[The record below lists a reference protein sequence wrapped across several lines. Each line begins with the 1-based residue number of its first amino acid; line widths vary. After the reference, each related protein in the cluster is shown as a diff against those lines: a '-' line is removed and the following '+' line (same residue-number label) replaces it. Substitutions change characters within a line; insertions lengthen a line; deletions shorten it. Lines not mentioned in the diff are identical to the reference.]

1 MLILGND
8 QNYKVYEEMLEK
20 RLKTYI
26 LLEKDKIDYENILSF
41 NSIIYPKHS
50 SSLTFYDSIAET
62 YFEVMNNL
70 EYHYFEDGFL
80 MVQGFYNYNDVRIP
94 TMKFILRTRINDFQ
108 IELLSLNNNLNDKD
122 EVYINY
128 IVRKSIEGTHEKTIK
143 VFINNKFKQIRNKGK
158 YYHEQQER
166 IITKTQL
173 YRVTNRKQIQ
183 EQKQEYYKRKKTV
196 RKKYN
201 MNYRVV
207 NSAKVKEYDK
217 HYQLFKRAV
226 KKLFDEQKEMNC
238 KEIMGCSFRE
248 MKKHIQQQFS
258 EGMNWGNIGKFWEIG
273 YKVPISR
280 YHTKDECI
288 KLNHYTNLC
297 PIKIIEK

>member
-26 LLEKDKIDYENILSF
+26 LLEKEKTQGDNLLSY
-41 NSIIYPKHS
+41 NSIIYPKNS

-70 EYHYFEDGFL
+70 EYHYYGDGYMML
-80 MVQGFYNYNDVRIP
+80 QGFFNYHDVKIP

-108 IELLSLNNNLNDKD
+108 IELLSLNNNLNEKD

-128 IVRKSIEGTHEKTIK
+128 IVRHSLEGTHEKTVK
-143 VFINNKFKQIRNKGK
+143 TFVNNKFNQIRSKGK

-166 IITKTQL
+166 IIAKTKL
-173 YRVTNRKQIQ
+173 YRVTNSKEIK
-183 EQKQEYYKRKKTV
+183 EQKKEYYKRKSTK

-207 NSAKVKEYDK
+207 NSSNVKEYEK
-217 HYQLFKRAV
+217 NYRKYKKAV
-226 KKLFDEQKEMNC
+226 KELFEFESEKHC
-238 KEIMGCSFRE
+238 LEIIGCNLRQL
-248 MKKHIQQQFS
+248 KKHIQLKFT
-258 EGMNWGNIGKFWEIG
+258 EEMNWGNIGVVWNISHHE
-273 YKVPISR
+273 PISK
-280 YHTKDECI
+280 YHTKEECI
-288 KLNHYTNLC
+288 KLNHYTNLR
-297 PIKIIEK
+297 PVLI